1 MAMKTINEAMG
12 ERLSRIR
19 NEKQMDVNDMIELVY
34 RKYPRLKKIDCDL
47 VDVRASRLICSI
59 EQDDAPVAA
68 LKRREEEL
76 LAERKKFIADNK
88 IDPGFDKEKVHCD
101 KCGDTGF
108 TTSSDGRRVVC
119 QACMKEALLEAYNES
134 GMKDF
139 STFTLK
145 SFDLNYYKNGD
156 RRRMFD
162 GLRKLMEG
170 KTDKKLMLL
179 SGGIQTGK
187 TYLAV
192 ITCKYAAV
200 QGMSSYYVKADS
212 LMYLSHEEVQELKS
226 YDIIIIDDYSAEVTL
241 NNKTANTLH
250 TLLEARLA
258 AGLATVIVSTS
269 PLEVLVADSDER
281 IAGKLKNAGTL

>member
-1 MAMKTINEAMG
+1 MTMKTINEAVS

-19 NEKQMDVNDMIELVY
+19 NEKQLDANDLSERVY
-34 RKYPRLKKIDCDL
+34 RAYPELKKIENNL

-59 EQDDAPVAA
+59 EQDEAPVAA
-68 LKRREEEL
+68 LKKREQEL
-76 LAERKKFIADNK
+76 LDERKKFLADHK
-88 IDPGFDKEKVHCD
+88 IDPDFDKEKIHCA

-119 QACMKEALLEAYNES
+119 QACMKEALQEAYNES
-134 GMKDF
+134 GMRDF
-139 STFTLK
+139 SSFTLK
-145 SFDLNYYKNGD
+145 GFDLNYYKTGE
-156 RRRMFD
+156 RKRMFD

-170 KTDKKLMLL
+170 KTEKKLMLL
-179 SGGIQTGK
+179 TGGIQSGK

-192 ITCKYAAV
+192 VTCKYAAV

-212 LMYLSHEEVQELKS
+212 LMYLSREEVEELKT
-226 YDIIIIDDYSAEVTL
+226 YDLVVIDDYSAEVTL
-241 NNKTANTLH
+241 NNKTANVLH

-258 AGLATVIVSTS
+258 AERATVIVSTS

-281 IAGKLKNAGTL
+281 IAGKLKVAGKL

>member
-1 MAMKTINEAMG
+1 MKTINEAMG

-34 RKYPRLKKIDCDL
+34 RKYPGLKKIDCDL

-88 IDPGFDKEKVHCD
+88 IDPGFDKEKVHCA
-101 KCGDTGF
+101 KGGDTGL

-119 QACMKEALLEAYNES
+119 QACMKDALLEAYNES

-250 TLLEARLA
+250 SLLEARLA

>member
-1 MAMKTINEAMG
+1 MKTINEVMG

-34 RKYPRLKKIDCDL
+34 RKYPGLKKIDCDL

-119 QACMKEALLEAYNES
+119 QACMKDALLEAYNES

-250 TLLEARLA
+250 SLLEARLA